1 MPRHFA
7 PGESVLRTRCDTL
20 TPMSVARPRFD
31 SLLREVYPEL
41 RSMAGSLVRRERPG
55 YALQRTEL
63 VHEAFLRLFDTMD
76 LLSEMPR
83 EAFLAMAA
91 RKMRHILID
100 YSRRQN
106 AERHGGRLVRVPLFE
121 GDLRCQGGGDE
132 LLALNCAIERLLES
146 DERAAAVVELKFF
159 AGFTTEEIAA
169 ILGVSDG
176 TVESDWAHAR
186 AWLYR
191 ELTKKRPLHSL
202 SGL

>member
-1 MPRHFA
+1 MP
-7 PGESVLRTRCDTL
+7 
-20 TPMSVARPRFD
+20 VACARFE

-55 YALQRTEL
+55 FSLQRTEL
-63 VHEAFLRLFDTMD
+63 VHEAFLRLFNTVD
-76 LLSEMPR
+76 LLSDMPR

-100 YSRRQN
+100 YSRRRN

-121 GDLRCQGGGDE
+121 GDHMCEGGSDE
-132 LLALNCAIERLLES
+132 LIALDCAIERLLES

-159 AGFTTEEIAA
+159 AGFTTQEIAA
-169 ILGVSDG
+169 ILGVSEG
-176 TVESDWAHAR
+176 TVESDWVHAK

-191 ELTKKRPLHSL
+191 ELTRKHPLHSL